1 MLKVK
6 NNKNTI
12 FKIFCL
18 SFVLF
23 FLFSN
28 ISFSAGTGIWAG
40 TKCAETS
47 AEGGPEESCDFCD
60 AIIVANNIIE
70 MLMKYSLVIAGVM
83 IVVGAFFIM
92 TSAGSTKAIEKGKQ
106 TIKLSITGAV
116 ITLLSYLAVGT
127 FLHIL
132 TGRAD
137 LPWNEIEC
145 GRESITSGGGT
156 STTTSTTTPT
166 STLYAKI
173 ANNGTLECA
182 ESRDYL
188 QNRTPREGEIFMEG
202 RLIFSNENLGI
213 TLFFERSYCGT
224 SIARRLDDRSQFY
237 ESYGYYCKYDDNGQ
251 ALCNRDRCPTTSANG
266 ASLVE
271 KNCFII
277 KRVTTTTPP

>member
-188 QNRTPREGEIFMEG
+188 QNRTPREGEIFREG
-202 RLIFSNENLGI
+202 QRLISEGFGI
-213 TLFFERSYCGT
+213 VLVFERGDCGT
-224 SIARRLDDRSQFY
+224 SIARRLDYDSLF
-237 ESYGYYCKYDDNGQ
+237 YGYYCKYDDNGRG
-251 ALCNRDRCPTTSANG
+251 LCNRDRCPTTSANG

-277 KRVTTTTPP
+277 RRDATTTPP